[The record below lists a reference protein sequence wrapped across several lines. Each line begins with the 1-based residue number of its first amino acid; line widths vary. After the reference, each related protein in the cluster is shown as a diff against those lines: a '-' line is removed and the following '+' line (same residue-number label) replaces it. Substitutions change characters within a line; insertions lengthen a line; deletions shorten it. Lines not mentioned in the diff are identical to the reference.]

1 MFSFLKTLQLLN
13 MYTIISSF
21 LQLLMLLSL
30 CSIPTSANPVP
41 GEINRDQFEKDKI
54 YGSCERVGRVFY
66 DDYTVVGH
74 NLQVSEE
81 QLKSVCKG
89 RYRPIDGMYGWTGVE
104 MKLTKWKFEETW
116 ENDVQDFVATV
127 CTMGLWRLRS

>member
-13 MYTIISSF
+13 MYTTMSCL
-21 LQLLMLLSL
+21 LQLLILLSL
-30 CSIPTSANPVP
+30 RSIPTSANPVP
-41 GEINRDQFEKDKI
+41 SEIDRDQFEKDKI

-74 NLQVSEE
+74 NLQVDEE
-81 QLKSVCKG
+81 LLKSACKG
-89 RYRPIDGMYGWTGVE
+89 RYRPVDGMYGWTGTE

-127 CTMGLWRLRS
+127 RTMGLWRLRS